1 MAYWSRKWNCLVLLY
16 FVLSTISVSSAIR
29 IDDILYGR
37 VKHIPLKRTQPGK
50 FGFLRGADLDKFGNE
65 LAELHNDRAK
75 RNVEDT
81 VRQTNDSLITEFE
94 LKGDNHS
101 VAFLHWAG
109 KKSTVGCFREIFH
122 IRRTVDIL
130 VGHVNYFAEVTYI
143 SVAHLPE
150 LGTCIKKGKRNF
162 PPASSI

>member
-16 FVLSTISVSSAIR
+16 FVVSTISVSSAIR

-75 RNVEDT
+75 RSVEDT
-81 VRQTNDSLITEFE
+81 VRQTNGSLITEFE

-130 VGHVNYFAEVTYI
+130 LGDVNYCAEVIYI
-143 SVAHLPE
+143 SVAYLPE
-150 LGTCIKKGKRNF
+150 LGTCIKRENEISLQR
-162 PPASSI
+162 P